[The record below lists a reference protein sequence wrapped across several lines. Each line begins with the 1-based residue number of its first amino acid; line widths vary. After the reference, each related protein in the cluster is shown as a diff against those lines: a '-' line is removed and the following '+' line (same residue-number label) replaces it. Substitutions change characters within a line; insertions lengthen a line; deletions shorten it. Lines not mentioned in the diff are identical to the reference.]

1 MGFFSDLFAEDESE
15 KMLRAKREGHLDEY
29 MDNKYQEDREELRLA
44 LIGKYGDDAFVN
56 EVVELTGGNDANY
69 DWLKVCISDSQCDK
83 NYIRR
88 VAGYYSEKK
97 LDNADLNMNVP
108 SGAPREIIKKILVAQ
123 FGIDVAFVD
132 EAMKIM
138 NDDASD
144 SMLEETTSELIKG
157 DYVTKGYALDI
168 IYMFLGDFM
177 K

>member
-56 EVVELTGGNDANY
+56 EVVELTGGNNANY

-97 LDNADLNMNVP
+97 LSDAPDTVDNITGTPEEKL
-108 SGAPREIIKKILVAQ
+108 KKALISQYGV
-123 FGIDVAFVD
+123 DVDYVK
-132 EAMKIM
+132 EAMKVTKKGI
-138 NDDASD
+138 NE
-144 SMLEETTSELIKG
+144 SMLDMTLEDLIKG
-157 DYVTKGYALDI
+157 DYQSKGYTLDM
-168 IYMFLGDFM
+168 IYMYLGDSV
-177 K
+177 